1 MALLFDSFMIYNIR
15 IREYILNQFDGE
27 QGRLAAFHDGGSISH
42 PAIVARKMA
51 RLDGAGLAPWD
62 EIVRGHLYIGKI
74 SKQIGLNPRTIRY
87 YQTLGLLP
95 PPLRSESRYRLY
107 TPQTVELLRFI
118 KKAKTLGFTLTEIR
132 EIIALRHRGDLPCP
146 HVHALLTERVQ
157 TLSRQIKDL
166 TLLRDELKG
175 LATKSASL
183 PRKAQSTLVC
193 PHIEQAQIQPLLLPS
208 RPRQKSS

>member
-1 MALLFDSFMIYNIR
+1 MSQPLF
-15 IREYILNQFDGE
+15 
-27 QGRLAAFHDGGSISH
+27 
-42 PAIVARKMA
+42 
-51 RLDGAGLAPWD
+51 
-62 EIVRGHLYIGKI
+62 IGKV
-74 SKQIGLNPRTIRY
+74 SKQVGLNPRTIRY
-87 YQTLGLLP
+87 YENLGLLP
-95 PPLRSESRYRLY
+95 PPTRSESRYRVY

-166 TLLRDELKG
+166 TLLREELKG
-175 LATKSASL
+175 LARKSASI

-193 PHIEQAQIQPLLLPS
+193 PHIERAQVQPLPLPS
-208 RPRQKSS
+208 RRHEKIS